1 VDQAAV
7 ARVQVIIVRLV
18 HVLAITVAH
27 QVDQVVLVHVLAIIA
42 AVLRQVGVQATVVL
56 QAVLLEALTVQEVLP
71 LVVLPVVEVAEAVA
85 DVDKL

>member
-1 VDQAAV
+1 MDQAAV